1 MNKRFF
7 LIITGFL
14 IVILLVFSYFADR
27 RRIDEKSMVQSD
39 QSNLNQGVSVVMK
52 PVDDETGLIIGP
64 GFNLVKTNCLGCH
77 SGKLITQNRANREA
91 WKATIRWMQQTQN
104 LWDLGENEP
113 KILDYLSKNY
123 APQQMGRRAPLQ
135 DVEWYDLQE

>member
-1 MNKRFF
+1 MNKRLF
-7 LIITGFL
+7 LIITGVL
-14 IVILLVFSYFADR
+14 VVALLTVSYLTDR
-27 RRIDEKSMVQSD
+27 RNIDEKRSVQSD
-39 QSNLNQGVSVVMK
+39 KSTLDPGVAAAMK
-52 PVDDETGLIIGP
+52 PVDEETGLVIGP
-64 GFNLVKTNCLGCH
+64 GFNLVKTNCLRCH

-135 DVEWYDLQE
+135 GVEWYELQE